1 MVVSKD
7 CSILGG
13 GGATVLGPVVD
24 LSPLGTIWA
33 RGTVPGVPRSFRTR
47 VGVIVE

>member
-13 GGATVLGPVVD
+13 GGAMVLGPVVD
-24 LSPLGTIWA
+24 LWTLLGRSGPGELSLEYPDRSG
-33 RGTVPGVPRSFRTR
+33 RG
-47 VGVIVE
+47 